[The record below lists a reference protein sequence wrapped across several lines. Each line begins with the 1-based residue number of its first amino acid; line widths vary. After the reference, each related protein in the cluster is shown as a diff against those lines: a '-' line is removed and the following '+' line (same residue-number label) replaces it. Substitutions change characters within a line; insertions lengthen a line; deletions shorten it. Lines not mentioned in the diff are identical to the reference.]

1 MFYDN
6 IFKIESSEKTNKI
19 PEDICTLF
27 SKAGK
32 IYEEARELSCDNN
45 FSEIEIK
52 RRKDN
57 SDAIKNIIYD
67 ALHKITDMEILTQL
81 YNFLERHNQFW
92 CSDFVLNVFCFNMA
106 EQKIWDV
113 IAKGIADNKTTEQVA
128 MELLPF
134 RMPYYGNGRYL
145 VENYDRHIG
154 THTDSAVN
162 IVERPSY
169 TQLTFDFF

>member
-6 IFKIESSEKTNKI
+6 VFKIKPSDKINKI

-32 IYEEARELSCDNN
+32 IFEEARELTFENKL
-45 FSEIEIK
+45 SEIEKK

-57 SDAIKNIIYD
+57 SDAIRKMIYD

-81 YNFLERHNQFW
+81 YNFLENKSQFL
-92 CSDFVLNVFCFNMA
+92 CAGFVLDVFCFNMA

-113 IAKGIADNKTTEQVA
+113 IDKGIADNETTEQVA
-128 MELLPF
+128 LKLLPF

-154 THTDSAVN
+154 THVN
-162 IVERPSY
+162 SNAKIVERPVC
-169 TQLTFDFF
+169 TQLTLDFF